1 MKGKERGNN
10 GKGKEERDAKRRNG
24 RKEKVEVAL
33 DGIKE
38 KWWYEEIKW
47 NWMVLKRSDDMKK

>member
-1 MKGKERGNN
+1 MVMKGKERGNN

-24 RKEKVEVAL
+24 MKEKVEVAL

-38 KWWYEEIKW
+38 K
-47 NWMVLKRSDDMKK
+47 